1 MAEQSRKLRWIVP
14 LGAALLR
21 LLAMTWRVRTVN
33 GEPLAEARRSGQQV
47 LFALWHGELLPL
59 LWHQRGRGVAV
70 MISEHR
76 DGEIIAQ
83 IAHSLGY
90 RTVRGSSSR
99 GASRALLGLTR
110 AIDAGNDGAITPDGP
125 RGPARVFAPGAAVAA
140 QRTGALIVPIRANAS
155 RAWRLKSWDRFL
167 IPKPFARVT
176 VTMGPLTPVI
186 ADSPRAAAEQSEAL
200 QQILDAVPGSG
211 VTAGR
216 SVSGTA
222 RGRGRSSRAGC

>member
-1 MAEQSRKLRWIVP
+1 MADGERKLRWAVRV
-14 LGAALLR
+14 GAAILR
-21 LLAMTWRVRTVN
+21 LLASTWRVRTVN
-33 GEPLAEARRSGQQV
+33 GAALDEARRAGQPV

-59 LWHQRGRGVAV
+59 LWHQRRRGVAV

-83 IAHSLGY
+83 IAHTLGY

-110 AIDAGNDGAITPDGP
+110 AIDSGYDGAITPDGP
-125 RGPARVFAPGAAVAA
+125 RGPAHVFAPGVAVAA
-140 QRTGALIVPIRANAS
+140 QRTGVPIVPIRAAAS

-176 VTMGPLTPVI
+176 VTIGPLTRVV
-186 ADSPRAAAEQSEAL
+186 ADSPRAAAEQSEEL
-200 QQILDAVPGSG
+200 QRILDAVPGS
-211 VTAGR
+211 
-216 SVSGTA
+216 
-222 RGRGRSSRAGC
+222 

>member
-1 MAEQSRKLRWIVP
+1 MRWIVR
-14 LGAALLR
+14 LGAWILR
-21 LLAMTWRVRTVN
+21 VLASTWRVRTVN
-33 GEPLAEARRSGQQV
+33 GEQLDEARRSGQRV

-83 IAHSLGY
+83 IAESLGY
-90 RTVRGSSSR
+90 RTVRGSSSK

-110 AIDAGNDGAITPDGP
+110 AIDGGADGAITPDGP
-125 RGPARVFAPGAAVAA
+125 RGPAHVFAPGAAVAA
-140 QRTGALIVPIRANAS
+140 QRSGALIVPIRARAS
-155 RAWRLKSWDRFL
+155 RAWRLRSWDRFL

-186 ADSPRAAAEQSEAL
+186 AESPRAAAAQSDAL
-200 QQILDAVPGSG
+200 QQILDAVPGS
-211 VTAGR
+211 
-216 SVSGTA
+216 
-222 RGRGRSSRAGC
+222 

>member
-1 MAEQSRKLRWIVP
+1 MADDGRRLRWIVR

-33 GEPLAEARRSGQQV
+33 GEPLDDARRRGQRV

-70 MISEHR
+70 VISEHR

-110 AIDAGNDGAITPDGP
+110 TIDAGNDGAITPDGP

-140 QRTGALIVPIRANAS
+140 QRTGALIVPIRASAS

-176 VTMGPLTPVI
+176 VTMGPLTAVV
-186 ADSPRAAAEQSEAL
+186 ADSPRAAADQSERL
-200 QQILDAVPGSG
+200 QQILDAVPGS
-211 VTAGR
+211 
-216 SVSGTA
+216 
-222 RGRGRSSRAGC
+222 